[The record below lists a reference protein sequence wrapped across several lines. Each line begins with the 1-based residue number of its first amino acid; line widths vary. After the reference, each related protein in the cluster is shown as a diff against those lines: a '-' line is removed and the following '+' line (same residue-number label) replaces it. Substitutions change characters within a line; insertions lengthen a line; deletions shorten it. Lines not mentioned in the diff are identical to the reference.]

1 MTAALDRATT
11 AGRWLAVAAERG
23 DAPALVTPEASVSFA
38 EAGERSAERAR
49 AVAAAVG
56 EPGRPVAVP
65 TESDVESAIAILAV
79 LCSGRPLVVLDP
91 FLPTERRDHILR
103 LSGAL
108 ELSPA
113 QIAELPASGGA
124 VPDPEPDQ
132 PAVIVFTSGSTGAPK
147 GVVHGQRSWVNQARD
162 GHDVL
167 GFGPGDAAAVLL
179 PLSFGAGL
187 DALLMPLLNG
197 AGVLLWDVR
206 RRTAAGLHD
215 WLSLHPAT
223 TLHCTPSLLR
233 SWLGGPNA
241 PGALPELR
249 LATTCGEPVYDA
261 DVAALRATLLPADG
275 VFCSWSGS
283 SEAGNLAFNR
293 FPPGRPLPAGPL
305 PVGRPAA
312 DKVVR
317 IVDADGAEVPPGVT
331 GEVTVE
337 SAHLALRYHGDP
349 ERTAH
354 RFRPAGEG
362 RTVLRT
368 GDLGRFDAH
377 GELHLLGRRDDA
389 VKIRG
394 YLVEPIEVETAI
406 RALPWTVDA
415 AVTADAGRLI
425 AHVAVDREKWSPSP
439 AEIRTALGKT
449 LAPWMIP
456 RDVVV
461 LAELPRT
468 ERGKIDRA
476 ALPAPAARDPEP
488 VRGPTEA
495 TIGPLWCTVLGL
507 DTVGRNED
515 FTELG
520 GDSLAAAT
528 VIADLEHRFQVTLST
543 AMLAAAPTIAEFAP
557 LLDAAIGDRSA
568 RSSGDDVVLLRSG
581 EGPPIFLVAGAGSLA
596 TSLTPLARALS
607 LDAPVYGVQAHGIES
622 RARADRSIRVAARRV
637 AARIGEL
644 APTGPYRIAGH
655 SWGGFVA
662 VETAAALTRAG
673 GRCESVVV
681 LDSLVDPILAER
693 LRGRR
698 PGVAARWRA
707 ALRRGGRLPDRTGE
721 AADDDRSRFGR
732 WWNTLAMQVL
742 MLTAGLVRLP
752 ATLQWMIFFDLGTR
766 MIRRYRPSGYAGPV
780 TLVRARTN
788 PDDPGLW
795 SAVTTGGVDVR
806 GVAGDHHSIV
816 RAPYVAETARILDET
831 WGGRR

>member
-1 MTAALDRATT
+1 MTASLDRATT

-56 EPGRPVAVP
+56 EPGRPVAVT

-113 QIAELPASGGA
+113 QIAELPPSGGA
-124 VPDPEPDQ
+124 VPDPEPHQ

-167 GFGPGDAAAVLL
+167 GLGPGDAAAVLL

-249 LATTCGEPVYDA
+249 LATTCGEPVYST

-293 FPPGRPLPAGPL
+293 FPPGRPLPTGPL

-312 DKVVR
+312 DKTVR

-349 ERTAH
+349 ERTDR

-415 AVTADAGRLI
+415 VVTADAGRLI

-476 ALPAPAARDPEP
+476 ALPAPATRDPEP

-495 TIGPLWCTVLGL
+495 ALLHLGCDVLGL

-515 FTELG
+515 FVSLG

-528 VIADLEHRFQVTLST
+528 MLTEIRDRWLVEITSSRFAAD
-543 AMLAAAPTIAEFAP
+543 PTIAGLAR
-557 LLDAAIGDRSA
+557 LLDAAHRDRRRSQADGSLTRLRDGD
-568 RSSGDDVVLLRSG
+568 GTPL
-581 EGPPIFLVAGAGSLA
+581 FLAAGAGSPA
-596 TSLTPLARALS
+596 ASLLPLVRELGG
-607 LDAPVYGVQAHGIES
+607 DRPVYGLQAHGLE
-622 RARADRSIRVAARRV
+622 RRGRADRSVRAAAVRAVHDILSVQPRGPYLLAGYSFGAFVILEAATILRARGAEVTRVVLLDALFEPDAAARTALPERDEVAACADTADAAKPGGL
-637 AARIGEL
+637 AARWNAL
-644 APTGPYRIAGH
+644 AMRFLVATAGLWRLPTTLQWTVFWDLGRRLLRRHRPTPYPGRVTLIAATDNHDDLERWAAITTGDLAVTRVPGDHH
-655 SWGGFVA
+655 SMMRAPHVTA
-662 VETAAALTRAG
+662 TAAALRAA
-673 GRCESVVV
+673 
-681 LDSLVDPILAER
+681 IAER
-693 LRGRR
+693 ETNEQE
-698 PGVAARWRA
+698 PAR
-707 ALRRGGRLPDRTGE
+707 
-721 AADDDRSRFGR
+721 
-732 WWNTLAMQVL
+732 
-742 MLTAGLVRLP
+742 
-752 ATLQWMIFFDLGTR
+752 
-766 MIRRYRPSGYAGPV
+766 
-780 TLVRARTN
+780 
-788 PDDPGLW
+788 
-795 SAVTTGGVDVR
+795 
-806 GVAGDHHSIV
+806 
-816 RAPYVAETARILDET
+816 
-831 WGGRR
+831 